1 METGAKQGACT
12 PSKGAAA
19 SGSKL
24 IVTVQEL
31 DPGAT
36 IFLRSQ
42 RFRFYLKSFDFPILA
57 NNSSV
62 LEVCATKW
70 YRGAGLMREARSQ
83 SWS

>member
-1 METGAKQGACT
+1 MGTGAKQGACT

-36 IFLRSQ
+36 IFFEKPEIQ
-42 RFRFYLKSFDFPILA
+42 ILF
-57 NNSSV
+57 
-62 LEVCATKW
+62 EIP
-70 YRGAGLMREARSQ
+70 
-83 SWS
+83 